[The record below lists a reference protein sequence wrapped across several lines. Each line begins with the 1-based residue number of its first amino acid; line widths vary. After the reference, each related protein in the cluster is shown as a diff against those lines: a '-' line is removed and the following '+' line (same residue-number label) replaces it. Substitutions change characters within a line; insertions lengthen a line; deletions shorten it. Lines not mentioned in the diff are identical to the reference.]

1 MIDAMPNLRIGKGR
15 RRIFDDRE
23 ITKDNIIQ
31 ILFDALNIHRLNVS
45 DMQFLLDYYKGQQNI
60 LKRQAPSTSDINN
73 RVVLNYAHSSIRDI
87 IGYTFGKP
95 IQFVPRKT
103 KYKKEIEK
111 LSDIFEYENAST
123 TDNEVATFAGICG
136 IGYLCTLPSKEL
148 SSENMPDIPISIN
161 NLDVLS
167 TFVIQ
172 SSSIGHPVRLSCTYW
187 TDKKFTYFTVF
198 TDTQIFY
205 IKSTGNGTLSHTRN
219 EVIEDVNILGL
230 NPIQMVENNNFLMG
244 DFEVAIS
251 VLDALNQIASDSV
264 NDVENV
270 IKSLLVIINSELDD
284 KTENVKKN
292 RVLELLGAPG
302 ANVDAKFLYQQ
313 IDSLGI
319 GNLREYLEEAY
330 KTIIGIPDRKT
341 RGGGGGDTG
350 DAVKLR
356 DGWADIEIVARIK
369 ENYFKMAKKKQLA
382 VAIKILQLL
391 GLIKHNLKTID
402 IDVKFSRNKNDN
414 LQVKAQAFST
424 LHSTRALDPTDS
436 LEMCDLTT
444 DVVDVAKRGEKYW
457 EQKENVQKET
467 NNPNDE
473 NPDDNNSNNDNNTDK
488 NTNDNNDDKNNKK
501 EQ

>member
-1 MIDAMPNLRIGKGR
+1 MIDSVPNLRIGKGR

-23 ITKDNIIQ
+23 ITRDNIIQ
-31 ILFDALNIHRLNVS
+31 ILFDALNIHRLNVA
-45 DMQFLLDYYKGQQNI
+45 DMKFLLNYYKGQQNI
-60 LKRQAPSTSDINN
+60 LKRTAPSTSDINN
-73 RVVLNYAHSSIRDI
+73 KVVLNYAHSSIRDI

-136 IGYLCTLPSKEL
+136 IGYLCTLPSKQL
-148 SSENMPDIPISIN
+148 NSDNMPDIPISIN

-187 TDKKFTYFTVF
+187 TDKKFTYFTIF

-205 IKSTGNGTLSHTRN
+205 IKSAGNGTLSATRN
-219 EVIEDVNILGL
+219 EVIEDINILGL
-230 NPIQMVENNNFLMG
+230 NPIQLVENNNFLMG

-270 IKSLLVIINSELDD
+270 IKSLLVIINSELEGNTDD
-284 KTENVKKN
+284 IKKN

-313 IDSLGI
+313 LDSLGI

-369 ENYFKMAKKKQLA
+369 ENYFKMAKKKQIA

-391 GLIKHNLKTID
+391 GLIKNNLKTID

-424 LHSTRALDPTDS
+424 LHGTKALDPTDA

-457 EQKENVQKET
+457 TEKENAQQNT
-467 NNPNDE
+467 NNNTNNDDANNNNNNDNDNDNNNNNNNDE
-473 NPDDNNSNNDNNTDK
+473 NN
-488 NTNDNNDDKNNKK
+488 KNN

>member
-1 MIDAMPNLRIGKGR
+1 MIDSIPSLRIGEGR

-23 ITKDNIIQ
+23 INRDNIIQ
-31 ILFDALNIHRLNVS
+31 ILFDALNIHRLNVA
-45 DMQFLLDYYKGQQNI
+45 DMKYLLNYYKGKQDI
-60 LKRQAPSTSDINN
+60 LKRTAPSTTEINN
-73 RVVLNYAHSSIRDI
+73 KVVLNYAHSSVRDI

-103 KYKKEIEK
+103 KYKREIEK

-123 TDNEVATFAGICG
+123 ADHEAATISGICG
-136 IGYLCTLPSKEL
+136 LGYLCTLPSKDL
-148 SSENMPDIPISIN
+148 SSDYMPDIPISIN
-161 NLDVLS
+161 SLDPLS

-172 SSSIGHPVRLSCTYW
+172 SSRIGNPIRLSCTYW
-187 TDKKFTYFTVF
+187 TDKKYTYFTIF
-198 TDTQIFY
+198 SDDKIFY
-205 IKSTGNGTLSHTRN
+205 ITSQGNGTLSSTRN
-219 EVIEDVNILGL
+219 EVVEDVNILGL
-230 NPIQMVENNNFLMG
+230 NPIQMIQNNNFLMG

-251 VLDALNQIASDSV
+251 VLNALNQIASDSV

-270 IKSLLVIINSELDD
+270 IKSLLVIINSELQDGETD
-284 KTENVKKN
+284 NIKKN

-302 ANVDAKFLYQQ
+302 QNVDAKFLYQQ
-313 IDSLGI
+313 LDSMGI
-319 GNLREYLEEAY
+319 SNLRDYLEEAY

-369 ENYFKMAKKKQLA
+369 ENYFRLAKKKQIA

-391 GLIKHNLKTID
+391 GIVKKDLKTID

-424 LHSTRALDPTDS
+424 LHSTKALDPTDA

-457 EQKENVQKET
+457 DEKEQNTQNNNLDNNNDEDT
-467 NNPNDE
+467 NNEEDINKNE
-473 NPDDNNSNNDNNTDK
+473 KVIVNNN
-488 NTNDNNDDKNNKK
+488 
-501 EQ
+501 